1 VINLEIRKVQATGG
15 SSYII
20 TLPKEWVKT
29 VNIKKNDSLGLIIQ
43 SDGTLLVTP
52 KMTHEYYQGVKEF
65 DVGSIIEQSYLL
77 RRLIGAYISGFD
89 SIKINSKT
97 RMPSSVRK
105 VVRKFTTSTI
115 GQEVVEESDA
125 SIIVK
130 DLLDPT
136 EMPFDRTIKRMHII
150 VKGMLEDTVRA
161 LNTND
166 KTLAEDV
173 ISRDNDVD
181 RLHWLVA
188 RQYNIILRNIS
199 LAEKMNTTIEMSSA
213 CFLISRIIERIGDH
227 IVRISQNVLTLIDE
241 SLNKRI
247 LEQIASTSNQALKI
261 FNKSTGS
268 FFKKDIKAS
277 NENIESV
284 STLESLCEDIDK
296 LALQQKGALVISVGY
311 IVESIRRIGEYAE
324 DISETVINY
333 LIGEE
338 K

>member
-1 VINLEIRKVQATGG
+1 MEIRKVQVTGG

-20 TLPKEWVKT
+20 TLPKEWVKS

-52 KMTHEYYQGVKEF
+52 KMTNEHYQGVKEF
-65 DVGSIIEQSYLL
+65 DVGGITEQNYLL
-77 RRLIGAYISGFD
+77 RRLIGAYISGYD

-97 RMPSSVRK
+97 RMPPSVRK
-105 VVRKFTTSTI
+105 VVRKFTSTTI
-115 GQEVVEESDA
+115 GQEVVEESDT
-125 SIIVK
+125 SIIIK

-136 EMPFDRTIKRMHII
+136 EMPFDRTLKRMQII

-166 KTLAEDV
+166 KPLAEDV
-173 ISRDNDVD
+173 ISRDSDVD

-188 RQYNIILRNIS
+188 RQHNIILRNIS
-199 LAEKMNTTIEMSSA
+199 LAEKMNTTIEMSST

-227 IVRISQNVLTLIDE
+227 IVRISQNVLTLVDG
-241 SLNKRI
+241 SLNKSI
-247 LEQIASTSNQALKI
+247 IVQITSTSDQALKI

-284 STLESLCEDIDK
+284 TKLESLCEDINT
-296 LALQQKGALVISVGY
+296 LALQQEGALAISVGY

-333 LIGEE
+333 LIGED
-338 K
+338 

>member
-1 VINLEIRKVQATGG
+1 MEIRKVQITGG

-20 TLPKEWVKT
+20 TLPKEWVKS

-52 KMTHEYYQGVKEF
+52 KMTHEHYQGVKEF
-65 DVGSIIEQSYLL
+65 DAGSITEQNYLL
-77 RRLIGAYISGFD
+77 RGLIGAYISGYD
-89 SIKINSKT
+89 IIKINLKT
-97 RMPSSVRK
+97 RLSPFARK
-105 VVRKFTTSTI
+105 VVRRFTTTTI
-115 GQEVVEESDA
+115 GQEVVEESDT
-125 SIIVK
+125 SIIIK

-136 EMPFDRTIKRMHII
+136 EMPFDRTLKRMQII

-161 LNTND
+161 LNSND

-188 RQYNIILRNIS
+188 RQHNIILRNIG
-199 LAEKMNTTIEMSSA
+199 LAEKMNTTIEMSST

-227 IVRISQNVLTLIDE
+227 IVRISQNVLKLIDAN
-241 SLNKRI
+241 LDKKIIN
-247 LEQIASTSNQALKI
+247 QIISTSDQALRI

-284 STLESLCEDIDK
+284 TTLESLCEDINT
-296 LALQQKGALVISVGY
+296 LALQQEGALAISVGY

-333 LIGEE
+333 LISEE
-338 K
+338 KS